1 MPRPNPSPAPADKDG
16 SSLCRTEDGMNATI
30 TEIREARRQIIQHE
44 QAIKK
49 LLDRIDELLGLNFGR
64 RAPKRRMLTHE
75 QAGALFADIERT
87 AHERSKT
94 Q

>member
-1 MPRPNPSPAPADKDG
+1 MD
-16 SSLCRTEDGMNATI
+16 ATV
-30 TEIREARRQIIQHE
+30 TEIREARRQIIEHE
-44 QAIKK
+44 KAIKR
-49 LLDRIDELLGLNFGR
+49 LHDRIDELLGLNFGK
-64 RAPKRRMLTHE
+64 RAPKRRMLTRE

>member
-1 MPRPNPSPAPADKDG
+1 MDATVTELRETRRKIIA
-16 SSLCRTEDGMNATI
+16 CRQELSRL
-30 TEIREARRQIIQHE
+30 ESR
-44 QAIKK
+44 
-49 LLDRIDELLGLNFGR
+49 LDELLGLNLGK
-64 RAPKRRMLTHE
+64 RAPKRKMLSHE

>member
-1 MPRPNPSPAPADKDG
+1 MDS
-16 SSLCRTEDGMNATI
+16 TV
-30 TEIREARRQIIQHE
+30 TEIRETRRKILACRQELSKLEARM
-44 QAIKK
+44 
-49 LLDRIDELLGLNFGR
+49 DELLGLNFGK
-64 RAPKRRMLTHE
+64 RAPKRKMLSHE

>member
-1 MPRPNPSPAPADKDG
+1 MD
-16 SSLCRTEDGMNATI
+16 ATV
-30 TEIREARRQIIQHE
+30 TEIREARKKIIEHE

-49 LLDRIDELLGLNFGR
+49 LHDRIDEILGLNSGK
-64 RAPKRRMLTHE
+64 RAPKRKMLSHE

>member
-1 MPRPNPSPAPADKDG
+1 MD
-16 SSLCRTEDGMNATI
+16 ATV
-30 TEIREARRQIIQHE
+30 TEIREARRQIIE
-44 QAIKK
+44 CRKELAKWESR
-49 LLDRIDELLGLNFGR
+49 LDELLGLNLGK
-64 RAPKRRMLTHE
+64 RAPKRRMLSHD